1 NGRDAG
7 AILQHRAKRRTD
19 AYRDRATDNR
29 HATEKIHR
37 QVDEMHRAALARRA
51 AVDLSIELGEHRAQI
66 AALADVMG
74 VRAMRADDVVLEV
87 PLPADAGGDCLL
99 ADAEMRWT
107 AHVAFGIE
115 RLDALLD
122 APNFQHRAIECE
134 ADFARRS
141 RWLLVLLEPTSR
153 RGARRNH

>member
-1 NGRDAG
+1 
-7 AILQHRAKRRTD
+7 
-19 AYRDRATDNR
+19 
-29 HATEKIHR
+29 
-37 QVDEMHRAALARRA
+37 MHRAALARRT
-51 AVDLSIELGEHRAQI
+51 AVDLSIELGKHRAQV

-74 VRAMRADDVVLEV
+74 VRAMRADDVVFQAQV
-87 PLPADAGGDCLL
+87 PADAGGDRLL
-99 ADAEMRWT
+99 ADAEMRRT

-134 ADFARRS
+134 AHLARRS
-141 RWLLVLLEPTSR
+141 WWLLVPLEPASR